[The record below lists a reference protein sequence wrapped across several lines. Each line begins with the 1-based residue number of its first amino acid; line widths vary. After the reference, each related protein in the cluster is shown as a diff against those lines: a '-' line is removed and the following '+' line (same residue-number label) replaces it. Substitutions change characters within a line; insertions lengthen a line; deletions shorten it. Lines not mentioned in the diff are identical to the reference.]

1 MKSLG
6 LSGNLRNK
14 CRSKVKEADGYFRFD
29 NLKCGLLTD
38 ICVRVSVCV
47 CVCVCVCTYVNL
59 AEECLCCINDIEH
72 QAVACGNTALN
83 GACS

>member
-47 CVCVCVCTYVNL
+47 CVCVCVY
-59 AEECLCCINDIEH
+59 LCEF
-72 QAVACGNTALN
+72 G
-83 GACS
+83 